1 MTQQSLILA
10 SGSAIRAQLL
20 ARAGLSFSI
29 LRPSVDEAVL
39 KIEFRDSSPG
49 SLAASL
55 AKAKASAVSHDHPDA
70 LVIGA
75 DQVLNFAGQPQDKPS
90 SLADARSQ
98 LLQFRGKTHAL
109 ETAVCCCRAGKVLW
123 SHAEHAD
130 LTMRDFSDGFLDA
143 YLDSLGENALTSV
156 GGYKLEERGIQLFSK
171 IEGDYFGILGLP
183 LLPLLGFLRSQGLIP
198 S

>member
-1 MTQQSLILA
+1 MKQQSLILA

-29 LRPSVDEAVL
+29 LRPPVDEAIL
-39 KIEFRDSSPG
+39 KAKFQQASP
-49 SLAASL
+49 SNLAASL
-55 AKAKASAVSHDHPDA
+55 AEAKASAVSRANSDA

-75 DQVLNFAGQPQDKPS
+75 DQVLNFAGQSHDKPA
-90 SLADARSQ
+90 SLADARDQ
-98 LLQFRGKTHAL
+98 LLRFRGKTHAL
-109 ETAVCCCRAGKVLW
+109 ETAVCCCRAGKVVW
-123 SHAEHAD
+123 SHTEHAG
-130 LTMRDFSDGFLDA
+130 LTMRDFSDSFLDT
-143 YLDSLGENALTSV
+143 YLESLGEEVLTSV

-183 LLPLLGFLRSQGLIP
+183 LLPLLGFLRSEGLIA